1 MELLKQLC
9 AIRACSG
16 DESEMAAFITD
27 YVVNHSHR
35 WKQKP
40 VILAGEDFRDT
51 VVLIFGNPRTA
62 IYAHTDSIGFTVSY
76 NNTLKKIGGPVTTP
90 GIELVGSDL
99 HGEIEAMLVVEEE
112 GLLIADCQRIIER
125 GTNLSFKPDF
135 RETSTSVQCCYL
147 DNRLGVYSAL
157 KVAESL
163 ENGAVVFSTY
173 EEHGGGMAGYLA
185 GYLFQNY
192 GIKQALISDITWVTS
207 GVKAGQGVA
216 ISMRDQFIPRR
227 TFLNRILSL
236 ASESGIRYQL
246 EVEGAGG
253 SDGSEIQKSAF
264 PIDWCFIGAP
274 EKNVHSPHEWV
285 NKKDIRSMIDLYAYL
300 MKRL

>member
-1 MELLKQLC
+1 
-9 AIRACSG
+9 
-16 DESEMAAFITD
+16 MAGFITE
-27 YVVNHSHR
+27 YVETHSEQ
-35 WKQKP
+35 WKQMP

-51 VVLIFGNPRTA
+51 VVLIFGIPRTA
-62 IYAHTDSIGFTVSY
+62 IYAHIDSIGFTVSY

-90 GIELVGSDL
+90 GIELVGSDSN
-99 HGEIEAMLVVEEE
+99 GEIEATLVVEEE
-112 GLLIADCQRIIER
+112 GLLIADCQRVIDR

-135 RETSTSVQCCYL
+135 RETSASVQCCYL

-163 ENGAVVFSTY
+163 ENGAIVFTTY
-173 EEHGGGMAGYLA
+173 EEHGGGMAGFLS
-185 GYLFQNY
+185 GYLYQNY

-207 GVKAGQGVA
+207 GVKAGHGAA
-216 ISMRDQFIPRR
+216 ISIRDQFIPRR
-227 TFLNRILSL
+227 TYLKRILSL
-236 ASESGIRYQL
+236 SSESGIRYQL

-253 SDGSEIQKSAF
+253 SDGSEIQKSPF

-285 NKKDIRSMIDLYAYL
+285 NKKDIRSMIDLYSYL